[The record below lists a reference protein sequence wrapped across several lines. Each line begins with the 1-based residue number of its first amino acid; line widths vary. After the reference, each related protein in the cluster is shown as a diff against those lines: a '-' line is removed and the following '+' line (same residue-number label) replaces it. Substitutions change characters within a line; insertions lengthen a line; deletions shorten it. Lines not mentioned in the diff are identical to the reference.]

1 MTAKIN
7 SAAIQEGIKKILT
20 DKKQRKFKETIEL

>member
-7 SAAIQEGIKKILT
+7 SAGITEGIKKILEG
-20 DKKQRKFKETIEL
+20 KKQRKFKETIEL